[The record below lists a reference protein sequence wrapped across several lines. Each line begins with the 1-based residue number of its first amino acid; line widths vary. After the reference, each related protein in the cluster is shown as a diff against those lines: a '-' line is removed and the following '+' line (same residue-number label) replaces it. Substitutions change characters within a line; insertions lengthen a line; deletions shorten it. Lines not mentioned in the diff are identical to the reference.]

1 MKKLLF
7 ALLFV
12 PMLVL
17 AGPPQTVKIKTSA
30 ICEMCKER
38 IEKNLALT
46 RGIEKSDVN
55 LADKSIVTVTYN
67 PDKID
72 LVGIK
77 NAIAEV
83 GYDADDV
90 PAIKKNYDKL
100 PSCCKKEN

>member
-7 ALLFV
+7 LLFL
-12 PMLVL
+12 PFGLL
-17 AGPPQTVKIKTSA
+17 AGPSQSIKIKTSA

-46 RGIEKSDVN
+46 KGVEKSDLN
-55 LADKSIVTVTYN
+55 LDDQSNITVVYN

-72 LVGIK
+72 VAKIK
-77 NAIAEV
+77 QVIAET

-90 PAIKKNYDKL
+90 KAVKKSFDKL
-100 PSCCKKEN
+100 PSCCKK